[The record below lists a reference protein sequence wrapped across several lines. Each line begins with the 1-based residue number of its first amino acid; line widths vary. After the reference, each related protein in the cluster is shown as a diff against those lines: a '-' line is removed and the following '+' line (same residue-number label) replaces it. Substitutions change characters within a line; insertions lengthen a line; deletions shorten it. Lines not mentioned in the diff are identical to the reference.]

1 MKYYNKEVDENSF
14 VEYYQ
19 KQANDSVK
27 NIFDQMGSGYV
38 KLVSPLK
45 DTLLRAQSLASKA
58 AKYDDEQCGQ
68 GKTIPIKGRTYV
80 KTVREKNNI
89 VKCTCIGNC
98 RCVKISKPKKRKK
111 PVKKKCACTDNCRRL
126 NKKTTVKKKKT
137 GVKPKKKE
145 LRRRKQ
151 LLKRRRQVLKQKGRK
166 IFLVNIKCIK
176 HGCE

>member
-27 NIFDQMGSGYV
+27 NVFDQMGSGYV

-45 DTLLRAQSLASKA
+45 DTLLRAQSLASKT
-58 AKYDDEQCGQ
+58 KYDDEQCGQ

-80 KTVREKNNI
+80 KTAREKNNI

-111 PVKKKCACTDNCRRL
+111 TVKKKCACTDNCRRL

-137 GVKPKKKE
+137 GVNPKKTRTKKKKTTVKKKKTGVKTK
-145 LRRRKQ
+145 RK
-151 LLKRRRQVLKQKGRK
+151 KD
-166 IFLVNIKCIK
+166 IFS
-176 HGCE
+176 